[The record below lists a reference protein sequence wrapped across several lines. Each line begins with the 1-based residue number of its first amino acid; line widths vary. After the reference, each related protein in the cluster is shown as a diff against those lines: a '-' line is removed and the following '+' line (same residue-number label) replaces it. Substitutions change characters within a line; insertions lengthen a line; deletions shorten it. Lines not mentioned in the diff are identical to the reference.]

1 MGLNYWHRNSC
12 CSYWYLCEN
21 QKEIRGHYV
30 SAMNFYIK
38 NMVCNRCIMVVQQ
51 VFEGLSYPPLHISLG
66 EVETAASIGDDE
78 LDILR
83 KKLIGFGFE
92 LIDDAKSQL
101 IEKIKTLV
109 IELIRYKNEEDIK
122 INYSA
127 YIESKLN
134 KDYNYLSN
142 LFSEVTGVTIEK
154 YIISQKIERVKE
166 LLVYDELTL
175 SEIAWEL
182 GYSSVSALSA
192 QFKKITG
199 LTPKHFKQI
208 KENKR
213 IPLDQV

>member
-1 MGLNYWHRNSC
+1 MKY
-12 CSYWYLCEN
+12 
-21 QKEIRGHYV
+21 
-30 SAMNFYIK
+30 FIK
-38 NMVCNRCIMVVQQ
+38 NMVCPRCIMAVRGIFQELDYQPTDVA
-51 VFEGLSYPPLHISLG
+51 LG
-66 EVETAASIGDDE
+66 EVETTEPVSAE
-78 LDILR
+78 KLPVLR
-83 KKLIGFGFE
+83 EKLTGYGFE

-122 INYSA
+122 VNYSA
-127 YIESKLN
+127 YLESKLN

-142 LFSEVTGVTIEK
+142 LFSEVTGTTIEK

-175 SEIAWEL
+175 SQITWEL

-199 LTPKHFKQI
+199 LTPKHFKHI
-208 KENKR
+208 KDNKR
-213 IPLDQV
+213 IPLDKV

>member
-1 MGLNYWHRNSC
+1 MHFF
-12 CSYWYLCEN
+12 
-21 QKEIRGHYV
+21 IR
-30 SAMNFYIK
+30 

-51 VFEGLSYPPLHISLG
+51 VFEGLGHPPVQITLG
-66 EVETAASIGDDE
+66 EVETSLQFENGE
-78 LDILR
+78 VEILR
-83 KKLIGFGFE
+83 EKLTGYGFE
-92 LIDDAKSQL
+92 LIDDTKSQL

-109 IELIRYKNEEDIK
+109 IELIRYKSEEDIK

-142 LFSEVTGVTIEK
+142 LFSEVVGTTIEK
-154 YIISQKIERVKE
+154 YIINQKIERVKE

-175 SEIAWEL
+175 SEIALEL
-182 GYSSVSALSA
+182 EYSSVAALSA

-208 KENKR
+208 KDNKR

>member
-1 MGLNYWHRNSC
+1 
-12 CSYWYLCEN
+12 
-21 QKEIRGHYV
+21 
-30 SAMNFYIK
+30 
-38 NMVCNRCIMVVQQ
+38 MVCPRCIMAVRKIFQ
-51 VFEGLSYPPLHISLG
+51 ELNYPPSEVALG
-66 EVETAASIGDDE
+66 EVETAEQVSPE
-78 LDILR
+78 KLPVLR
-83 KKLIGFGFE
+83 EKLTGYGFE

-109 IELIRYKNEEDIK
+109 IELIRYKNEADIK
-122 INYSA
+122 VNYSG

-142 LFSEVTGVTIEK
+142 LFSEVTGTTIEK

-175 SEIAWEL
+175 SQIAWEL

-199 LTPKHFKQI
+199 LTPKHFRQI
-208 KENKR
+208 KHNKR
-213 IPLDQV
+213 IPLDEV

>member
-1 MGLNYWHRNSC
+1 
-12 CSYWYLCEN
+12 
-21 QKEIRGHYV
+21 
-30 SAMNFYIK
+30 
-38 NMVCNRCIMVVQQ
+38 MVCPRCIMAVRKIFQ
-51 VFEGLSYPPLHISLG
+51 ELNYPPSEVALG
-66 EVETAASIGDDE
+66 EVETAEQVSPE
-78 LDILR
+78 KLPVLR
-83 KKLIGFGFE
+83 EKLTGYGFE

-109 IELIRYKNEEDIK
+109 IELIRYKNEADIK
-122 INYSA
+122 VNYSG

-142 LFSEVTGVTIEK
+142 LFSEVTGTTIEK

-175 SEIAWEL
+175 SQIAWEL

-199 LTPKHFKQI
+199 LTPKHFRQI
-208 KENKR
+208 KDNKR
-213 IPLDQV
+213 IPLDEV

>member
-1 MGLNYWHRNSC
+1 
-12 CSYWYLCEN
+12 
-21 QKEIRGHYV
+21 
-30 SAMNFYIK
+30 
-38 NMVCNRCIMVVQQ
+38 MVCNRCIMVVQQ
-51 VFEGLSYPPLHISLG
+51 VFDGLGHPPIQITLG
-66 EVETAASIGDDE
+66 EVETSTQLE
-78 LDILR
+78 NSEVEILR
-83 KKLIGFGFE
+83 KKLTGYGFE
-92 LIDDAKSQL
+92 LIDDTKSQL

-109 IELIRYKNEEDIK
+109 IELIRYKSDEEIK
-122 INYSA
+122 VNYSA

-175 SEIAWEL
+175 SQIAFDL

-199 LTPKHFKQI
+199 LTPKHFRQI
-208 KENKR
+208 KDNKR
-213 IPLDQV
+213 IPLDHV

>member
-1 MGLNYWHRNSC
+1 MH
-12 CSYWYLCEN
+12 
-21 QKEIRGHYV
+21 
-30 SAMNFYIK
+30 FFIK

-51 VFEGLSYPPLHISLG
+51 VFDGLNFPPVHISLG
-66 EVETAASIGDDE
+66 EVETTAPIEGDD

-83 KKLIGFGFE
+83 KKLTGFGFE

-109 IELIRYKNEEDIK
+109 IELIRYKSEEDIK
-122 INYSA
+122 VNYSA

-142 LFSEVTGVTIEK
+142 LFSEVVGTTIEK

-175 SEIAWEL
+175 SEIALEL

-192 QFKKITG
+192 QFKKIIG
-199 LTPKHFKQI
+199 LTPKHFRQI
-208 KENKR
+208 KDNKR

>member
-1 MGLNYWHRNSC
+1 
-12 CSYWYLCEN
+12 
-21 QKEIRGHYV
+21 
-30 SAMNFYIK
+30 MNFYIK

-51 VFEGLSYPPLHISLG
+51 VFESLDHSPVHISLG
-66 EVETAASIGDDE
+66 EVETAAPIEYEE

-83 KKLIGFGFE
+83 KRLIDFGFE

-122 INYSA
+122 VNYSA

-208 KENKR
+208 KDNKR